1 MGFAFSRHVTVSAL
15 LASALLT
22 WAAAAQA
29 AEPTFP
35 TGSRLGLVPPAGLTS
50 PNGFRGFLDR
60 DNNAS
65 ILLIEMPS
73 AAFPEIEKTMTAAA
87 LKKQGVVQEKRET
100 IAIRNGKGFLIIG
113 RQEAEGV
120 KFRKWILVADVPQM
134 TALVTAQIPDSAKGT
149 YPDAT
154 VRTALASLI
163 TRETVPIDEQLG
175 LLPYKLDDLAGFRVA
190 KVFTPAT
197 ALLTEGPKDDIDAV
211 EQPHLVVAVQAG
223 SAEQP
228 SQREVVARNFFAA
241 IPGFTDMRIT
251 GAEMLRLSGQ
261 QVHQIMADAKEAKS
275 GKNVRIVQWVRF
287 GTSASLHIVG
297 IAPIDGWSDAFPRF
311 RAVRDNVSP
320 KTAENDR

>member
-1 MGFAFSRHVTVSAL
+1 MGFALSRLFVVPAL
-15 LASALLT
+15 LA

-35 TGSRLGLVPPAGLTS
+35 AGSRLGLVPPAGLTTPS
-50 PNGFRGFLDR
+50 GFRGFLDR

-65 ILLIEMPS
+65 IILIEMPS
-73 AAFPEIEKTMTAAA
+73 AAFAEIEKTMTAAA
-87 LKKQGVVQEKRET
+87 LKKQGVVQEKREP
-100 IAIRNGKGFLIIG
+100 IAIRNGKGFLIVG
-113 RQEAEGV
+113 RQEADGV

-134 TALVTAQIPDSAKGT
+134 TALVTAQIPDSAKAT
-149 YPDAT
+149 YPDAAM
-154 VRTALASLI
+154 RAAFGSLA

-190 KVFTPAT
+190 KVFGPAT
-197 ALLTEGPKDDIDAV
+197 ALLTQGPKDELDAV
-211 EQPHLVVAVQAG
+211 EQPHLIVAVQPG

-228 SQREVVARNFFAA
+228 SQREVFARNAFSG

-275 GKNVRIVQWVRF
+275 GKTVRIVQWVRF

-297 IAPIDGWSDAFPRF
+297 IAPTEGWSDAFPRF
-311 RAVRDNVSP
+311 RAVRDAVAP
-320 KTAENDR
+320 RTADNSR